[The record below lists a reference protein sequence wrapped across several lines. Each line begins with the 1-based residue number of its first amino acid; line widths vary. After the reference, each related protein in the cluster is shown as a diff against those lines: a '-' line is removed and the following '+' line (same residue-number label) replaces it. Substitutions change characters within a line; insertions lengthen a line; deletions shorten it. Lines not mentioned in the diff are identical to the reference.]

1 VNTSTVEIK
10 KDPKTED
17 LYIELSDTLLADL
30 GWSVGDNIE
39 WIDNKDNSWTLR
51 RV

>member
-1 VNTSTVEIK
+1 MKFLEVKE
-10 KDPKTED
+10 DPKTNE
-17 LYIELSDTLLADL
+17 LYIELPDNLLSRL

-39 WIDNKDNSWTLR
+39 WIDNKDNSWTLK

>member
-1 VNTSTVEIK
+1 MSLVEVK
-10 KDPKTED
+10 ED
-17 LYIELSDTLLADL
+17 ITTKELYIELPDALLADL

-39 WIDNKDNSWTLR
+39 WIDNKDNSWTLK